1 MTISVKCMEKKLHT
15 IDFIYKDTTQKC
27 KKFWNYYKTLP
38 MQIHVLVHT
47 VHLGTKY

>member
-1 MTISVKCMEKKLHT
+1 MEKKLHT

-27 KKFWNYYKTLP
+27 KKFWNYMYYKTLP

-47 VHLGTKY
+47 VHLGTKN